1 MAPCSAASTRKDS
14 GVSDDN
20 EAKRLQERAERI
32 HGKNPFSPE
41 AMAQD
46 AYLEDERRRTGK
58 AQRIY
63 TEERTYDS

>member
-1 MAPCSAASTRKDS
+1 MTNDA
-14 GVSDDN
+14 

-58 AQRIY
+58 TQRIY
-63 TEERTYDS
+63 KEEDAGWTT

>member
-1 MAPCSAASTRKDS
+1 MTDAH
-14 GVSDDN
+14 

-58 AQRIY
+58 AQRMY
-63 TEERTYDS
+63 VEERMNDE

>member
-1 MAPCSAASTRKDS
+1 MT
-14 GVSDDN
+14 DDA

-41 AMAQD
+41 AMEMD

-63 TEERTYDS
+63 KEEDAGWTT

>member
-1 MAPCSAASTRKDS
+1 MA
-14 GVSDDN
+14 DDT

-46 AYLEDERRRTGK
+46 AYLEDELRRTGK
-58 AQRIY
+58 VQRIY
-63 TEERTYDS
+63 KEEDAGWTT

>member
-1 MAPCSAASTRKDS
+1 MT
-14 GVSDDN
+14 DDH

-41 AMAQD
+41 AMEMD

-63 TEERTYDS
+63 TEERMHDS

>member
-1 MAPCSAASTRKDS
+1 MT
-14 GVSDDN
+14 DDA
-20 EAKRLQERAERI
+20 EVKRLQERAERI

-58 AQRIY
+58 TQRIY
-63 TEERTYDS
+63 REEDAGWTT

>member
-1 MAPCSAASTRKDS
+1 MT
-14 GVSDDN
+14 DDN

-58 AQRIY
+58 VQRIY
-63 TEERTYDS
+63 TEERMQDE